1 MKIHGTAK
9 GGAISKKDFGVAFGG
24 GGAPAVKFDNFVCKW
39 NSGGA
44 TIVVG
49 ISTLAYIATNG
60 NDELG
65 LNYGFIFRPHT
76 GDYWQAWANG
86 SEVADDNPS
95 ITPTT
100 EFKLTYDGTDMK
112 WFVDDVEKH
121 SATVSLS
128 GTFYLWTN
136 NNNPDGTSDPSI
148 QCQYNDSDATWT
160 GVEPANWTVSNPS
173 VTKSSGTSWG
183 SGIYATAQS
192 STE

>member
-44 TIVVG
+44 TIIIG
-49 ISTLAYIATNG
+49 ISTLDYITTNG
-60 NDELG
+60 NDEAG
-65 LNYGFIFRPHT
+65 LQYGFMFRT
-76 GDYWQAWANG
+76 RSTKRYAIVEDG
-86 SEVADDNPS
+86 SPGSNVNLAIDSD
-95 ITPTT
+95 T

-112 WFVDDVEKH
+112 WFVDGVEKN
-121 SATVSLS
+121 SSTVSLS